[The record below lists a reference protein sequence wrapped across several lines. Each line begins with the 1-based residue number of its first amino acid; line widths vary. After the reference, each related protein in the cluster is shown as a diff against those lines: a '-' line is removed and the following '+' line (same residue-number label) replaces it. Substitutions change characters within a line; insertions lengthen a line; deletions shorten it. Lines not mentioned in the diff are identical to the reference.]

1 MGIKLWRYLPAL
13 AMLQLRFICGIAD
26 ESSQINKMEIP
37 FEYLNISHLPY
48 WRENPP
54 LLETVTFYLLGW
66 TNTHT
71 EPALPPWITDMR
83 VCLCFYGEHWE
94 LDRSRGPK
102 PGVHQAVY
110 DTVDIFIDSV
120 IKHACSCKSEV
131 TLMGSEQHNMQTHQS
146 TANMTDFCWLLY
158 RLLRCPTCCAAAEDL
173 GEVTERDK
181 FLSLAST
188 LLGCKLSLAG
198 LGLLTEHCVQL
209 GWASSTNTPL
219 L

>member
-1 MGIKLWRYLPAL
+1 MGIKLWRYLHAL
-13 AMLQLRFICGIAD
+13 ATLQLRVICGITD
-26 ESSQINKMEIP
+26 ESSQIP

-48 WRENPP
+48 WGENVFKNPP
-54 LLETVTFYLLGW
+54 LWETVTFYLPGW

-71 EPALPPWITDMR
+71 EPALPPRIIDMR
-83 VCLCFYGEHWE
+83 ACFCCYGEHWE
-94 LDRSRGPK
+94 LDRSRGLK
-102 PGVHQAVY
+102 PGVHRAVY

-120 IKHACSCKSEV
+120 IKRACSCKSEV
-131 TLMGSEQHNMQTHQS
+131 TIMGSKQHNTQTHNQS
-146 TANMTDFCWLLY
+146 TANMMEFCWLLY
-158 RLLRCPTCCAAAEDL
+158 RLLRCQTCCAAAEDL

-188 LLGCKLSLAG
+188 LLGCRLSPAG